1 MIYFHATCMTA
12 AFVLLVVGVGIAV
25 GRRRNKRWL
34 DAHKKLGT
42 LSPLLVAVGL
52 VIAYLAV
59 ASYSDMHFT
68 IPHAWFGLLTAAAVV
83 ATQSMGVTILR
94 KRGGIRLRAT
104 HRWMGRM
111 SLVMMFLMV
120 VSGLMLLYG

>member
-1 MIYFHATCMTA
+1 MTA

-83 ATQSMGVTILR
+83 ATQSMGVTILK

-104 HRWMGRM
+104 HRWIGRI
-111 SLVMMFLMV
+111 SLGMMFLMI

>member
-1 MIYFHATCMTA
+1 MIYLHATCMTA
-12 AFVLLVVGVGIAV
+12 AFVLLVVGAGIAV

-52 VIAYLAV
+52 IIAYLAV
-59 ASYSDMHFT
+59 ASYSDLHFT
-68 IPHAWFGLLTAAAVV
+68 IPHAWFGLLTAAAVI
-83 ATQSMGVTILR
+83 ATQSLGLAIL
-94 KRGGIRLRAT
+94 KNKGGIRFRAA
-104 HRWMGRM
+104 HRWMGRL
-111 SLVMMFLMV
+111 SLGMMFLMI